1 MKKCLLVATY
11 AILGL
16 ISCTNEGNVITSAEN
31 MKTTE
36 MKNFRNAFKTLG
48 EPQNRATEEEKRS
61 SELSERRKALLVP
74 ASKNLILS
82 TGISEKEMMEKTKGN
97 SGSIIVWAYKIYK
110 EKNTKI
116 NQSLKSQN

>member
-1 MKKCLLVATY
+1 MKKCLLPVVF

-16 ISCTNEGNVITSAEN
+16 ISCTNEGNVITTAEN

-36 MKNFRNAFKTLG
+36 MKNFRMAFKTLG
-48 EPQNRATEEEKRS
+48 EPQNRPTEEEKRS

-74 ASKNLILS
+74 ASKDLILS
-82 TGISEKEMMEKTKGN
+82 TGVSQKEMMDKTKGN
-97 SGSIIVWAYKIYK
+97 SGSIIIWANQIYNK
-110 EKNTKI
+110 MNRDI

>member
-1 MKKCLLVATY
+1 MKKRLLPAAF

-16 ISCTNEGNVITSAEN
+16 FSCTNEGNVITTAEN

-36 MKNFRNAFKTLG
+36 MKNFRMAFKTLG
-48 EPQNRATEEEKRS
+48 EPQNRPTEEEKRS

-74 ASKNLILS
+74 ASKDLILS
-82 TGISEKEMMEKTKGN
+82 TGVSEKEMMDKTKGN
-97 SGSIIVWAYKIYK
+97 SGSIIIWANQIYNK
-110 EKNTKI
+110 MNRNI

>member
-1 MKKCLLVATY
+1 MKKLLLLTAFAAV
-11 AILGL
+11 ILN
-16 ISCTNEGNVITSAEN
+16 SCSAEEN
-31 MKTTE
+31 MVTTTESMKSTE

-82 TGISEKEMMEKTKGN
+82 TGVSEKEMMEKTKGN

>member
-1 MKKCLLVATY
+1 MKKLLLLTGFAAV
-11 AILGL
+11 ILT
-16 ISCTNEGNVITSAEN
+16 SCSAEEN
-31 MKTTE
+31 MVTTTESMKSTE

-82 TGISEKEMMEKTKGN
+82 TGVSEKEMIEKTKGN
-97 SGSIIVWAYKIYK
+97 SSSIIVWAYKIYK

>member
-1 MKKCLLVATY
+1 MKKCLLLAAF

-16 ISCTNEGNVITSAEN
+16 VSCTNEGNVIITAEN

-36 MKNFRNAFKTLG
+36 MKNFRMALKTLG
-48 EPQNRATEEEKRS
+48 EPKNRATEEEKRNP
-61 SELSERRKALLVP
+61 ELSERRKAILVP
-74 ASKNLILS
+74 ASKDLILS
-82 TGISEKEMMEKTKGN
+82 TGVSEKEMMEKTKGN

-110 EKNTKI
+110 EKNAQI